1 MVCEVFFWLWLKAFL
16 FFTMARNFRQGWQLC
31 TRHVEMIFWWNV
43 FFSEQIVTFRSV
55 FGPRVKRLWTFGE
68 SVSPVSWKLHFT
80 CPEEL
85 VERNVTI
92 GKENSDFLYFEYE
105 FFFPFLAY
113 LFIGFVELCSSCLHQ
128 HLKKNLRSLIW
139 ENFVDVGEN
148 YWPGLT
154 NLHSACPRNH
164 FELTFLKS
172 FKVALVFA
180 NRSGKFEAF

>member
-1 MVCEVFFWLWLKAFL
+1 MRSFFLTLAKSFFL
-16 FFTMARNFRQGWQLC
+16 LHDGEKLSSGMTTLHSACRDDFFEET
-31 TRHVEMIFWWNV
+31 

-55 FGPRVKRLWTFGE
+55 FGPRVKRMWTFRK

-92 GKENSDFLYFEYE
+92 GKKNSDFLYFESE
-105 FFFPFLAY
+105 IFFHFWHTFSWGSQNCVLRAY
-113 LFIGFVELCSSCLHQ
+113 TKTLG
-128 HLKKNLRSLIW
+128 KKLRFLIW
-139 ENFVDVGEN
+139 EIFFDVGEN
-148 YWPGLT
+148 FWSGLT
-154 NLHSACPRNH
+154 NLHSACPGNH
-164 FELTFLKS
+164 FEITFSKS